1 MSMVFSAVL
10 IFGTDL
16 WQQSVDPSLA
26 DNPIWGL
33 WTKISVV
40 IGFLASLVLIVSG
53 IGLLYM
59 RTWGRNLSIA
69 YSIYAI
75 IGSVV
80 GVVIQWMFVM
90 QPMLD
95 RIGAPEDS
103 AAAGVLVGAVG
114 SIIGTC
120 IGLLYPVIL
129 WYFMTRPHV
138 VAAFSGELPTT
149 MEHTWPPAASPFA
162 PRTAVDPNNPYVAPQ
177 SATISAAAMA
187 QPLTGGGPPN
197 PLETVV
203 DTCIPS
209 QNGAAL
215 LSYYLGIF
223 SFVPCLGF
231 PLGIAA
237 LYYGFKGLKNVR
249 QQPAVRGK
257 VHAWVGIICGSL
269 FLLFNVLV
277 FVGVFLGIYAAATSQ

>member
-1 MSMVFSAVL
+1 MR
-10 IFGTDL
+10 
-16 WQQSVDPSLA
+16 SLA
-26 DNPIWGL
+26 
-33 WTKISVV
+33 
-40 IGFLASLVLIVSG
+40 
-53 IGLLYM
+53 
-59 RTWGRNLSIA
+59 
-69 YSIYAI
+69 
-75 IGSVV
+75 SVV

-95 RIGAPEDS
+95 RIGS
-103 AAAGVLVGAVG
+103 SRRLRGGGVLVGAVG
-114 SIIGTC
+114 SIIGAC
-120 IGLLYPVIL
+120 IGLLYPVLL

-187 QPLTGGGPPN
+187 QPLPGGGPPN

-237 LYYGFKGLKNVR
+237 LYYGFKGLQNVR

-269 FLLFNVLV
+269 FLLFNLLV
-277 FVGVFLGIYAAATSQ
+277 FVGIFLGIYAAATRQ